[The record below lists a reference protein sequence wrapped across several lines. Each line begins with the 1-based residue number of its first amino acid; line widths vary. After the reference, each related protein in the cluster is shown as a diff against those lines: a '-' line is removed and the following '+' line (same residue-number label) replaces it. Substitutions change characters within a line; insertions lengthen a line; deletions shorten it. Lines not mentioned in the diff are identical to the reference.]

1 MSFCVVRCLKSKYIQ
16 WYVGNT
22 DMEVTSD
29 ATESL
34 FFSPPDI
41 PFTFTNHILFNLVI

>member
-1 MSFCVVRCLKSKYIQ
+1 MFKKQVQYVR
-16 WYVGNT
+16 NT
-22 DMEVTSD
+22 EKEVTSD

-41 PFTFTNHILFNLVI
+41 PFTFTNHILFNIVIYT